1 MVLEGEALS
10 AGGATWLDRLGR
22 HKTFVS
28 CKGEFATRGL
38 VDARTGAFF
47 RPLTCIAGAPAGEV
61 GGAMDSSFR
70 RQLQERSTD
79 PSGRRWLFVPYDQL
93 TDAIGPLSRNDPG
106 ELGIV
111 LIESSWKAAMR
122 PYHKQKLAL
131 VLANLR
137 HFALEQAERGVAIE
151 HHVVEGSYGEE
162 LRKIARDRRELGC
175 MRPAERELRRDLQPL
190 VDEGLVELL
199 PHEGWLTTSEQYT
212 ASQGDGRRRR
222 MDAFYR
228 TVRRESGVMMDELG
242 KPIGGKYSFDAENRE
257 PWKGDPPAAVPP
269 TFGPDPV
276 RDEVCEL
283 VSDRFAAH
291 PGELDA
297 SSLPATLA
305 DARATWA
312 WAREACLPLF
322 GPYEDAMSVRSTTLF
337 HTRVSS
343 LLHLHRLLPRTV
355 LEDVL
360 ALDIELPS
368 KEGFVRQLLG
378 WREFMHHVHE
388 ETDGLRR
395 IPGDPPPGDLD
406 TPAAPSALG
415 AGNPLPPAFWGRPT
429 GLGCLDE
436 VVRTVWKEGY
446 SHHITRLMVLSN
458 LATLLDVS
466 PRELTDW
473 FWVAYTDAYDWVVE
487 PNVLGMGTFAVGD
500 WMTTKPYVSGAAY
513 IDRMSDYCGNCA
525 FDPKKTCPFT
535 PLYWAFLERHSELL
549 GGNPRMAMPLA
560 SLRRRPDER
569 RAADRETYEHVR
581 DTLSAGGRLA

>member
-228 TVRRESGVMMDELG
+228 TVRRESGQARSWTGVRFGNRLVDSRSLEV
-242 KPIGGKYSFDAENRE
+242 PVPPDRAFAPIRRIGGETGWYACDWLWHLRG
-257 PWKGDPPAAVPP
+257 WIDLL
-269 TFGPDPV
+269 FGGVGVRRGRPDPENLQV
-276 RDEVCEL
+276 GDALDFWRVEAFVPDHLLRLHAEMKLPGQAWLEFEVQPTATGSTIRQTAL
-283 VSDRFAAH
+283 YDPVGLTGLAYWYSVFPLHNIVFA
-291 PGELDA
+291 GMLRNI
-297 SSLPATLA
+297 
-305 DARATWA
+305 ARAAESEPVVSTPQ
-312 WAREACLPLF
+312 EA
-322 GPYEDAMSVRSTTLF
+322 
-337 HTRVSS
+337 
-343 LLHLHRLLPRTV
+343 
-355 LEDVL
+355 
-360 ALDIELPS
+360 
-368 KEGFVRQLLG
+368 
-378 WREFMHHVHE
+378 
-388 ETDGLRR
+388 
-395 IPGDPPPGDLD
+395 
-406 TPAAPSALG
+406 
-415 AGNPLPPAFWGRPT
+415 
-429 GLGCLDE
+429 
-436 VVRTVWKEGY
+436 
-446 SHHITRLMVLSN
+446 
-458 LATLLDVS
+458 
-466 PRELTDW
+466 
-473 FWVAYTDAYDWVVE
+473 
-487 PNVLGMGTFAVGD
+487 
-500 WMTTKPYVSGAAY
+500 
-513 IDRMSDYCGNCA
+513 
-525 FDPKKTCPFT
+525 
-535 PLYWAFLERHSELL
+535 
-549 GGNPRMAMPLA
+549 
-560 SLRRRPDER
+560 
-569 RAADRETYEHVR
+569 
-581 DTLSAGGRLA
+581 